1 MAQSLYFH
9 CLFEIRYILRE
20 SNRYV
25 TNNSCFCL
33 DSYIGM
39 DQQLDLKL
47 DVKEAPA
54 IPQYSGEISSNLSL
68 SPFTKAKLH
77 FLEHWNIS
85 ESEEEHHEEKDNE
98 SEFTTDSEMSD
109 ADEK

>member
-1 MAQSLYFH
+1 MCSWLTF
-9 CLFEIRYILRE
+9 L
-20 SNRYV
+20 S
-25 TNNSCFCL
+25 S

-54 IPQYSGEISSNLSL
+54 IPQYSGNFKRCFLSFFSNFLSL
-68 SPFTKAKLH
+68 NV
-77 FLEHWNIS
+77 EHWNIS
-85 ESEEEHHEEKDNE
+85 ESEEEHQEQKDNE
-98 SEFTTDSEMSD
+98 SEFTTDSDDSD

>member
-1 MAQSLYFH
+1 MFDFH
-9 CLFEIRYILRE
+9 
-20 SNRYV
+20 S
-25 TNNSCFCL
+25 

-54 IPQYSGEISSNLSL
+54 IPQYSGELAAASPSPPPSDYQSSL
-68 SPFTKAKLH
+68 
-77 FLEHWNIS
+77 LEHWNIS

-109 ADEK
+109 ADDK